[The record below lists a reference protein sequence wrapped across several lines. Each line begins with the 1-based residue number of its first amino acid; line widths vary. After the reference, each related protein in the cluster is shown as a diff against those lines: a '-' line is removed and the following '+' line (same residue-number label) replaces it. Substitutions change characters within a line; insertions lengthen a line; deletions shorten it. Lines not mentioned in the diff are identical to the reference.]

1 MRLLMVVAALI
12 IGSLGW
18 SVMALYC
25 IHPFAIAFVVGMF
38 KISTPAINAFCTE
51 KAAGKSS
58 DYARAWLRGW
68 RRKSRL
74 KTTWPFVPMFCLYL
88 LYVSLFHL
96 MAISGMYYVLTGQAE
111 KIDLVM
117 WGIGLVNMPIS
128 VVTIYYLMKD
138 PRRLWMLHRQY
149 RTKPQTIETE

>member
-1 MRLLMVVAALI
+1 
-12 IGSLGW
+12 
-18 SVMALYC
+18 
-25 IHPFAIAFVVGMF
+25 
-38 KISTPAINAFCTE
+38 
-51 KAAGKSS
+51 
-58 DYARAWLRGW
+58 
-68 RRKSRL
+68 
-74 KTTWPFVPMFCLYL
+74 MFCLYL

-149 RTKPQTIETE
+149 RTVYQGVSKA